1 MAVSSIRTLRQRTVP
16 LRPDPDQIRLQQI
29 EDSWQQFPGR
39 APGGTG
45 LTGLLPND
53 SRGYS
58 DMLNEQT
65 EYANL
70 LRRREGQ
77 GPLRVV
83 QGRGFGP
90 EPSYTAGDALE
101 DVARSMPYYQ
111 PPPVQGA
118 APPSPA
124 APPAPKAPPLPPPTG
139 ARLGS
144 LATQPGAVSRYGNA
158 FTGAPVTAAAFLP
171 SDVTDDLPSPMSA
184 LGRLKARTIT

>member
-16 LRPDPDQIRLQQI
+16 LRPDPDQMRLQQI

-83 QGRGFGP
+83 GGRGFAP

-101 DVARSMPYYQ
+101 GVAQSMPWYVT
-111 PPPVQGA
+111 PPPPPTQPA
-118 APPSPA
+118 APQAPA
-124 APPAPKAPPLPPPTG
+124 APPPPTDRG
-139 ARLGS
+139 QLLAKDFVPFTPTRSPGLGS
-144 LATQPGAVSRYGNA
+144 SAAIGALRRGTMPYG
-158 FTGAPVTAAAFLP
+158 
-171 SDVTDDLPSPMSA
+171 M
-184 LGRLKARTIT
+184 